1 MSARAGAPKNSN
13 NMARPIFRS
22 LQDFYAFLEKQGELQ
37 RITVPIDPYLE
48 ASTIAIKAMKESGK
62 ALLFENVIGSPY
74 RLAMNILSSDKRV
87 EYAIG
92 ENPDKLGEQL
102 IHLVEEAMPPSPS
115 KIFNA
120 VRPLGRR
127 IMSARVSSS
136 GNAPSQQI
144 NLGAKL
150 DTLPVLQTWKD
161 DAGKFITLPQVF
173 TSDPKT
179 GKRNLGMYRIQ
190 LYDRVTTGIHWQIQ
204 KGGGFHYSVAEAIN
218 KPLEVAIAV
227 GSDPALLLATIAPLP
242 EGIDEVMFAGFLRGE
257 ATRMTRGKH
266 ISTLVPA
273 EAEFII
279 EGIVPPHERRL
290 EGPFGDHFGHYS
302 HAAMYPVFHVKTIT
316 HRANPIFAATVVG
329 KPPMEDKWLGD
340 ATQRV
345 LGPLAKLTHPEVRDV
360 WAFYESGF
368 HNFLGVS
375 TKQRYGKEA
384 MKTALSLSTDGQLS
398 LTKCAVM
405 VGEHVNNRNFRAIL
419 REIATH
425 YDPHYD
431 AIILNKVPM
440 DTLDFTSYTMNLG
453 SKLLIDATPKLDTV
467 SSGGKYPPR
476 KTSQFFEKVGTQ
488 PEYLMRLDSRISEYA
503 LIEDVLLVVKVRG
516 AYRAETN
523 AAFSMENDL
532 PTPTKTSG
540 REVIEKLVHPEHIG
554 HLPKGTKIVAAV
566 SEDVNLSSDME
577 IIWGIFTRFDAAR
590 DIEFTSTRLEGV
602 TTIYDGVMGIDA
614 TWKPGYPNPC
624 ETPEEVTKKVEGR
637 WGEYG
642 F

>member
-1 MSARAGAPKNSN
+1 
-13 NMARPIFRS
+13 
-22 LQDFYAFLEKQGELQ
+22 
-37 RITVPIDPYLE
+37 V
-48 ASTIAIKAMKESGK
+48 
-62 ALLFENVIGSPY
+62 
-74 RLAMNILSSDKRV
+74 
-87 EYAIG
+87 
-92 ENPDKLGEQL
+92 
-102 IHLVEEAMPPSPS
+102 
-115 KIFNA
+115 
-120 VRPLGRR
+120 
-127 IMSARVSSS
+127 
-136 GNAPSQQI
+136 

-150 DTLPVLQTWKD
+150 DTLPILQTWKD

-173 TSDPKT
+173 TYDPKT

-190 LYDRVTTGIHWQIQ
+190 MYDRVTTGIHWQIQ
-204 KGGGFHYSVAEAIN
+204 KGGGFHYSVAEAMN
-218 KPLEVAIAV
+218 RPLEVGIAV

-257 ATRMTRGKH
+257 ATRMTRGKC
-266 ISTLVPA
+266 ISTLIPA
-273 EAEFII
+273 DAEFVF

-316 HRANPIFAATVVG
+316 HRNNPIFAATVVG

-340 ATQRV
+340 ATQQI

-405 VGEHVNNRNFRAIL
+405 VGEHINNRNFRAIL
-419 REIATH
+419 REIKSH
-425 YDPHYD
+425 FDPHYD

-476 KTSQFFEKVGTQ
+476 KTSPFFEQVGTQ
-488 PEYLMRLDSRISEYA
+488 PEDLTRLDIRISEYA

-532 PTPTKTSG
+532 PAPTKTAG
-540 REVIEKLVHPEHIG
+540 REVIEKLVNPEHIS

-577 IIWGIFTRFDAAR
+577 VIWGIFTRFDAAR
-590 DIEFTSTRLEGV
+590 DVCFTSTRLEGV
-602 TTIYDGVMGIDA
+602 TTIYEGMMGIDA
-614 TWKPGYPNPC
+614 TWKTGYPNPC
-624 ETPEEVTKKVEGR
+624 ETPEDVQKKVESR